1 MRLQRVVS
9 FLGSGLLF
17 LASGCGHEDGPA
29 LTLDLNRLDSMQSN
43 DDVVNGLTLNG
54 LTLNG
59 LTLNGLTLN
68 GLTLNGL
75 TLNSSATTAP
85 RLASVND
92 RLVDLGKV
100 SFSNITLGNQTLED
114 AAIDGA
120 TLVARAEDRT
130 YRGSDLVGARL
141 SGTLLNGTS
150 VPLRIDDVKTDADG
164 TVLYSVAVL
173 SDNGPMPLC
182 GTANG
187 VPVPAVVVSGYWD
200 KAASYVDEDDSFTFG
215 CVNAAI
221 GKCVRWGYKPWTTAQ
236 ECRNN
241 SCKTRKL
248 SDWHRACV
256 RLVRADYCGDGV
268 SHTRNGTIINVYDQ
282 IGIQKSSN
290 PGWEVEAE
298 WGADGASCIRHTR
311 WLQANT
317 IYGETD
323 LAYIQ
328 RVCPSRLAANNGPRC
343 SLDKTTY
350 NTQFGFNRSSDERPL
365 VRNESPEYQ

>member
-1 MRLQRVVS
+1 M
-9 FLGSGLLF
+9 
-17 LASGCGHEDGPA
+17 
-29 LTLDLNRLDSMQSN
+29 
-43 DDVVNGLTLNG
+43 
-54 LTLNG
+54 
-59 LTLNGLTLN
+59 
-68 GLTLNGL
+68 
-75 TLNSSATTAP
+75 
-85 RLASVND
+85 
-92 RLVDLGKV
+92 
-100 SFSNITLGNQTLED
+100 
-114 AAIDGA
+114 
-120 TLVARAEDRT
+120 
-130 YRGSDLVGARL
+130 
-141 SGTLLNGTS
+141 LNGTS

-173 SDNGPMPLC
+173 SDNGPMSLC

-282 IGIQKSSN
+282 IGIQKSSQI
-290 PGWEVEAE
+290 PAGKWKQSGEPT
-298 WGADGASCIRHTR
+298 GRPASVTPAGSRPTPSTAKPISPTFSVSVRAGSPQTMAALR
-311 WLQANT
+311 SRQDDLQHPVFQP
-317 IYGETD
+317 IK
-323 LAYIQ
+323 
-328 RVCPSRLAANNGPRC
+328 R
-343 SLDKTTY
+343 
-350 NTQFGFNRSSDERPL
+350 
-365 VRNESPEYQ
+365 